1 MAQLLTTRLSMA
13 AEAPGAV
20 GIAGTAV
27 LGRESE
33 ENGIGL
39 NHIRGAE
46 SVPASEGV
54 ADGPALRR

>member
-1 MAQLLTTRLSMA
+1 MA